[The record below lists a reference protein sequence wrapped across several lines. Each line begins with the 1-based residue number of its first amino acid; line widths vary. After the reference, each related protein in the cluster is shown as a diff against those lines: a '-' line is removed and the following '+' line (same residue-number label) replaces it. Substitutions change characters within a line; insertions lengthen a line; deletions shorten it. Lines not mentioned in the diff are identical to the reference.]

1 MRVVTIKVICN
12 GIIGN
17 VTMKTKSQEKN
28 PPPPLPPSPKKKSFI
43 ICGFYII
50 VKFMIIKEIMH
61 ILYV

>member
-28 PPPPLPPSPKKKSFI
+28 PPPPPLPKKKSFI